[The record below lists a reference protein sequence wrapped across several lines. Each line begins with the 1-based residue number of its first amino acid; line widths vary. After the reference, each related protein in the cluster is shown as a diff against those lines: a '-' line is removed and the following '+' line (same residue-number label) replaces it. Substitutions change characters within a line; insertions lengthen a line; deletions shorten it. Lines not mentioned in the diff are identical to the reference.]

1 MRREVRGCRWGAAR
15 SFSLLL
21 TIHFSLLSGC
31 AVPHVPSR
39 TVYEDPTNFVRVE
52 LDPNVLPDKP
62 DTRHTHPVVIST
74 EIMADILKGFT
85 VRERKTFV
93 QVWFVGEAPREPA
106 FRNEEIAFL
115 ALQLSVALS
124 KASPDERVTFYLSY
138 PQTSV
143 KREVTSG
150 GIYTMGDELHFALSN
165 QREIYGIPAYGMVY
179 DRRYPALPIV
189 PKDFDVFFEPENAVI
204 LKTFSLWARMW
215 GLDRDE
221 VVIDLKKLPSA
232 RATASVVP

>member
-1 MRREVRGCRWGAAR
+1 MEENKFRRYR
-15 SFSLLL
+15 SCVVSRFTPYVFVVVLLA
-21 TIHFSLLSGC
+21 GC

-62 DTRHTHPVVIST
+62 DTRHTHPATIGT
-74 EIMADILKGFT
+74 DLMTDILKGLT
-85 VRERKTFV
+85 VRDHKTFV
-93 QVWFVGEAPREPA
+93 QVWFTGEAPREPA
-106 FRNEEIAFL
+106 FRDEEIAFL

-124 KASPDERVTFYLSY
+124 KAAPNERVTFYLSY

-143 KREVTSG
+143 KREITSG
-150 GIYTMGDELHFALSN
+150 GIYALGDELHFALSN
-165 QREIYGIPAYGMVY
+165 QREIYGIPAYGMIY
-179 DRRYPALPIV
+179 DRRYPVLPIA
-189 PKDFDVFFEPENAVI
+189 PKDFDLFFEPENAII

-221 VVIDLKKLPSA
+221 VVIDLNKLRSA
-232 RATASVVP
+232 KLVASAGF